1 MRARKSR
8 GAGTK
13 GNAALTQCPQ
23 CGAAPQPG
31 SLHCPECGSRLA
43 PADQQ
48 VVWTA
53 SVPLLTNRFI
63 LYDLAK
69 VLGLTMGIVSLLML
83 VILAFSG
90 SGRTFWADYWSF
102 LRVFAVV
109 VAGLAVMFLAVMLVF
124 FGNRFVMRFRVSSDG
139 IGWETRMRR
148 ARWSSRAAVVA
159 GILAGKPGT
168 AGAGLIAASQ
178 EAGNIRWGDVRRV
191 RLHPDLCTVSVMN
204 GWRVVIRL
212 FCTPENY
219 KAVVEAMRRRLP
231 EAALR
236 ALALVCAAG
245 VLAGGL
251 EAQNLAPAKPVG
263 SGFNFFSEKDEKALG
278 RRYAEELNK
287 KLQLVTDAQV
297 RGYVERVGRRLEQA
311 SPRPGAACE
320 YQVVNTREVNAFAV
334 PGGFIYVNRGLIDL
348 AQSEDEVAAVVAHE
362 IAHVIARHATR
373 QISKQLLL
381 QGILLGAVTAANA
394 KSKKWADIAAVAGG
408 IGTMLAALKYSRND
422 EYQADALAL
431 QMLQGAGYSPAG
443 LVRFFDRMD
452 NSARRGSG
460 AWNWLAVVSTHPP
473 TRERIR
479 RAALALGGN
488 APDSPAQ
495 PGEQFAS
502 IKRTLAAIPLPPAGR
517 DVSLS
522 SALRQVGLAE
532 QAAAGRSSGACP
544 EHAPA
549 ALERVLT
556 VKGDT
561 VWLDTGISLREGDL
575 VEIEASGEIRPIKKS
590 ELAAGPDG
598 LAGTTGG
605 FWKPISSVETGALLG
620 RLEQAESRKDFV
632 AGSSASFCVPF
643 QGRLKLGIN
652 DSNPFDN
659 RGEFQVSVTVRRAAR
674 P

>member
-1 MRARKSR
+1 MGSRKQGGTERNSNPGDAR
-8 GAGTK
+8 
-13 GNAALTQCPQ
+13 CPQ
-23 CGAAPQPG
+23 CGSAPPPDA
-31 SLHCPECGSRLA
+31 LHCPECGRRLA
-43 PADQQ
+43 AADPQ

-69 VLGLTMGIVSLLML
+69 LLVLTMGIVSLLML
-83 VILAFSG
+83 VILAVSG

-102 LRVFAVV
+102 LRVFALV

-124 FGNRFVMRFRVSSDG
+124 FGNRFVMRFRVAADG

-159 GILAGKPGT
+159 GVLAGRPGT

-178 EAGNIRWGDVRRV
+178 ESGSISWGEVRRV
-191 RLHPDLCTVSVMN
+191 RLHPELCTVSVMN
-204 GWRVVIRL
+204 RWRVVIRL

-219 KAVVEAMRRRLP
+219 RSVVEALKRRLP
-231 EAALR
+231 ETALR

-245 VLAGGL
+245 VLV
-251 EAQNLAPAKPVG
+251 AQNLAPAKPVG
-263 SGFNFFSEKDEKALG
+263 SGFNFFSERDEKALG
-278 RRYAEELNK
+278 RRYARELNQ
-287 KLQLVTDAQV
+287 KLQLVTEPQV
-297 RGYVERVGRRLEQA
+297 RGYVERIGRRLEQA
-311 SPRPGAACE
+311 SPRPGVACE

-362 IAHVIARHATR
+362 IGHVIARHATR

-431 QMLQGAGYSPAG
+431 QMLQGAGYSPGG
-443 LVRFFDRMD
+443 LVSFFGRMD
-452 NSARRGSG
+452 DSARRGSG

-479 RAALALGGN
+479 RAELALGGS
-488 APDSPAQ
+488 AIDSPAQ

-502 IKRTLAAIPLPPAGR
+502 IKRTLAGIPLPPTGR

-532 QAAAGRSSGACP
+532 QGTAGRSAGACS
-544 EHAPA
+544 ENAPA
-549 ALERVLT
+549 AVERVLT
-556 VKGDT
+556 VKGGT
-561 VWLDTGISLREGDL
+561 VWLDTGIALREGDL
-575 VEIEASGEIRPIKKS
+575 VEIEASGEIRPMKKS

-598 LAGTTGG
+598 LPGTTGG
-605 FWKPISSVETGALLG
+605 FWKPISSAETGALLG
-620 RLEQAESRKDFV
+620 RLEQGETHKDFV

-643 QGRLKLGIN
+643 QGKLKLGIN

>member
-1 MRARKSR
+1 MGPRKKR
-8 GAGTK
+8 GAEMSSDP
-13 GNAALTQCPQ
+13 AVRQCPQ
-23 CGAAPQPG
+23 CGATPPPG
-31 SLHCPECGSRLA
+31 ALCCPECGRRFA
-43 PADQQ
+43 PAQQ
-48 VVWTA
+48 EIVWTA
-53 SVPLLTNRFI
+53 SIPLLTNRFI
-63 LYDLAK
+63 LYDLGK
-69 VLGLTMGIVSLLML
+69 VLGLTMVIVSLLML
-83 VILAFSG
+83 VILAVSV
-90 SGRTFWADYWSF
+90 SGRTLWSDYWSF
-102 LRVFAVV
+102 LEIFALV

-124 FGNRFVMRFRVSSDG
+124 FGNRFVMRFRISADG

-148 ARWSSRAAVVA
+148 AHWSSRAAVVA
-159 GILAGKPGT
+159 GTLRGKPGV
-168 AGAGLIAASQ
+168 AGAGLIGASQ
-178 EAGNIRWGDVRRV
+178 ESGTIGWHHVRRV
-191 RLHPDLCTVSVMN
+191 RLHPELCTVSVMN
-204 GWRVVIRL
+204 RWRVLIRL
-212 FCTPENY
+212 FCSPENY
-219 KAVVEAMRRRLP
+219 QSVVEALRRRIP

-236 ALALVCAAG
+236 ALALVCVAG

-251 EAQNLAPAKPVG
+251 AAQNLAPAKPVG
-263 SGFNFFSEKDEKALG
+263 SGFNFFSERDEKALG

-287 KLQLVTDAQV
+287 KLHLVSEPQV
-297 RGYVERVGRRLEQA
+297 RGYVERIGRRLEQA
-311 SPRPGAACE
+311 SPRPGVACE

-362 IAHVIARHATR
+362 IGHVIGRHATR

-431 QMLQGAGYSPAG
+431 QMLQGAGYSPGG
-443 LVRFFDRMD
+443 LVSFFDRMD

-479 RAALALGGN
+479 RAELALATG
-488 APDSPAQ
+488 ATDPPAQ

-502 IKRTLAAIPLPPAGR
+502 VKQTLAAIPLPPAGR

-532 QAAAGRSSGACP
+532 ATAAGHSSGACP
-544 EHAPA
+544 ENAPA
-549 ALERVLT
+549 AVERVFR

-561 VWLDTGISLREGDL
+561 VWLDAGISLREGDF

-598 LAGTTGG
+598 LPGTTGG
-605 FWKPISSVETGALLG
+605 FWKPISSAETGALLG
-620 RLEQAESRKDFV
+620 RLEQGESRKDFV

-643 QGRLKLGIN
+643 QGKLKLGIN

-659 RGEFQVSVTVRRAAR
+659 RGEFQVSVTVRRTAR